1 MRIDLEIGGYR
12 ISIDEP
18 ENHPRLAWPMPP
30 FESFQTQPDSHPDIN
45 VKVTVAAHL
54 PELSRGLLRFDAA
67 HGLWKLFESDDGLVI
82 ESISPNTHQL
92 RACALVSDDYKSVCS
107 WILPELQ
114 MGQVGWCPM
123 HLFNPLVEICLL
135 SLMAREGTL
144 LLHAAGLSSHAQGYL
159 FTGASGAGKSTIA
172 DFFSER
178 GARILSDER
187 IIIRD
192 IAGRFMIHGTPW
204 VGSGNYATNK
214 SCPLTQLFCI
224 SHGRGRH
231 TMSSMS
237 PRAVAQEL
245 LRQSFLPL
253 WDRGAMLTTMEVV
266 GNLVQHVDCRA
277 LAPLKSPDIVD
288 FIFAQRAP
296 HAVGTS

>member
-1 MRIDLEIGGYR
+1 MKIDLEIGGYR

-30 FESFQTQPDSHPDIN
+30 FESFQTQPGSHPDIN
-45 VKVTVAAHL
+45 VKVTVASHL
-54 PELSRGLLRFDAA
+54 PELPRGPLRFDAA

-123 HLFNPLVEICLL
+123 HLFNPLVEVCLL
-135 SLMAREGTL
+135 SHMAREGTV
-144 LLHAAGLSSHAQGYL
+144 LLHAAGLSSHEQGYL

-192 IAGRFMIHGTPW
+192 IVGRFMIHGTPW
-204 VGSGNYATNK
+204 VGSGNYAANK

-224 SHGRGRH
+224 SHGTGRH
-231 TMSSMS
+231 TMSSMP

-266 GNLVQHVDCRA
+266 GDLVQHVDCRA

-288 FIFAQRAP
+288 FIFAQRP